1 MSYLYFDNLHAIRE
15 HDYIIEHSGG
25 LAGIKNEGYLEAT
38 LEFVQN
44 DLYYPTIEEKATYL
58 LYALN
63 KNHAFNDGN
72 KRTSVALT
80 AYFFELNGLDFIVSN
95 FFRGIENIVVDVA
108 DNIIDRDLL
117 FEIVYSF
124 IYEDDFSD
132 ELKLKIISAKQ
143 ESLNRN

>member
-1 MSYLYFDNLHAIRE
+1 MAYLYFDKYHAIKQ
-15 HDYIIEHSGG
+15 HDYIIQYSGG
-25 LAGIKNEGYLEAT
+25 FNGIKNEGYLEAT

-72 KRTSVALT
+72 KRTSIALT
-80 AYFFELNGLDFIVSN
+80 AYFFELNGLDFIVSK
-95 FFRGIENIVVDVA
+95 FIKDIENIVVDVA
-108 DNIIDRDLL
+108 DNIIERELL
-117 FEIVYSF
+117 FEIITSL

-132 ELKLKIISAKQ
+132 ELKLKIITVKSKPKNQ
-143 ESLNRN
+143 